1 MKMLRRNQKA
11 LLYCE
16 LFGLSEEDESQ
27 IFVKFFKFHKCY
39 DLIPTSA
46 KLVVFDTHLLVK
58 KAFFALVYNGKYCLL
73 FVPITRD
80 SRPVARGAVLDDDET
95 FSGVRAAPLWDSS
108 RQQFVGMLT
117 ITDFIKILQM
127 YYTSPSVTMD
137 ELEEHELDT
146 WRSKFLLDGLVV
158 A

>member
-1 MKMLRRNQKA
+1 MLRRNRKA

-58 KAFFALVYNGKYCLL
+58 KAFFALVYNGEFLIRSRSETRSFTEREPMYL
-73 FVPITRD
+73 ITRRFPYI
-80 SRPVARGAVLDDDET
+80 SRCESGAIMGQFAATVCGYVDHNGFHQDTSDVLHQSVGDNGWVRGAR
-95 FSGVRAAPLWDSS
+95 VRH
-108 RQQFVGMLT
+108 VE
-117 ITDFIKILQM
+117 K
-127 YYTSPSVTMD
+127 
-137 ELEEHELDT
+137 
-146 WRSKFLLDGLVV
+146 
-158 A
+158 

>member
-1 MKMLRRNQKA
+1 MLRRNQKA
-11 LLYCE
+11 LFYCE

-58 KAFFALVYNGKYCLL
+58 KAFFALVYNGK
-73 FVPITRD
+73 FTF
-80 SRPVARGAVLDDDET
+80 ARLQEKRLPDNNEI

-146 WRSKFLLDGLVV
+146 WRSKFLFFF
-158 A
+158 